1 MSSLPSTSY
10 KHGVGIPCH
19 ILHPGRTCQQQ
30 RMFTFKKGFSQAVA
44 LYSSLGLT
52 ATVLFGLKR
61 AILQPMTTAW
71 YLASSS
77 VRSALFLAMFPT
89 IYMTSVC
96 WYKTYATRYFKMF
109 PGFYFIAGIF
119 GSLSIYIERSGR
131 KFELAMFALPRALQS
146 LGNISVSNGWLPP
159 WYSAFTCVS
168 FSLSMG
174 IILTAYD
181 VDRSLLVPAMK
192 SLLGTFFLTHTPK
205 KTKKN
210 VLATAKMNIVPG
222 QYNNVDA
229 MNFALA
235 PRIEECIAH
244 ASDEEEE
251 VGPEKE
257 VDRGRSVFY

>member
-1 MSSLPSTSY
+1 
-10 KHGVGIPCH
+10 
-19 ILHPGRTCQQQ
+19 
-30 RMFTFKKGFSQAVA
+30 MFTFKKGFSQAVA

-119 GSLSIYIERSGR
+119 GSLSIYMERSGR

-257 VDRGRSVFY
+257 VDRGRSV